1 MRRTLLVLVALAA
14 LLVPAGTAAAD
25 DQSVYGAYVARDADF
40 AKLGK
45 QVRAGLRVWKRS
57 HYRRPAR
64 ALRALRKTNRLI
76 GEVSRAIEA
85 QEPSSDPGRQG
96 KAAALASMRYFRG
109 SLTALSASI
118 RATTNRHPKRG
129 LRPAHRGERLSK
141 RADRAT
147 RRARSAFRE
156 AGVQIK

>member
-1 MRRTLLVLVALAA
+1 MVVVALAA
-14 LLVPAGTAAAD
+14 LLVPAGTAMAD
-25 DQSVYGAYVARDADF
+25 DNSVYGAYVSRDADF
-40 AKLGK
+40 ASLGK
-45 QVRAGLRVWKRS
+45 QVRAGLRTWKRS

-64 ALRALRKTNRLI
+64 ALRALRKTTRLI
-76 GEVSRAIEA
+76 GDVSAAVKAE
-85 QEPSSDPGRQG
+85 EPSSEPGRRG

-109 SLTALSASI
+109 SLTTLSASI

-129 LRPAHRGERLSK
+129 LRLARKGERLSK

-147 RRARSAFRE
+147 RRARGAFRE